1 MPVNDASGSSERT
14 MNAATRFAEAAK
26 KSGIF
31 KRSPDAIKS
40 ASRQSLPSGS
50 NDNKKGFGVRQSTEA
65 EREAKRARKAER
77 NRRKA
82 NAAKR
87 RG

>member
-1 MPVNDASGSSERT
+1 MPTNDASGSSERGQS
-14 MNAATRFAEAAK
+14 AATRFADSVK

-31 KRSPDAIKS
+31 KQSPSGIKS
-40 ASRQSLPSGS
+40 ASRQSLPQGREEP
-50 NDNKKGFGVRQSTEA
+50 KAAKRQSSEA
-65 EREAKRARKAER
+65 EKEAKRARKAER